1 MGNTIVKY
9 GIYGFFT
16 GFILFLLVSWL
27 GDQMDV
33 SFRQIISYVTF
44 FVVLSFVY
52 FAIKYYRD
60 NVNNGKIRF
69 GKALGIGIL
78 ISVFAG
84 IGTGI
89 ADYIYTSVINP
100 DFFINYAKTIEDQER
115 KEEILTIGSGLAALY
130 VIILTV
136 IIGLA
141 ISLIS
146 GLVLQRKK

>member
-1 MGNTIVKY
+1 
-9 GIYGFFT
+9 
-16 GFILFLLVSWL
+16 
-27 GDQMDV
+27 
-33 SFRQIISYVTF
+33 
-44 FVVLSFVY
+44 
-52 FAIKYYRD
+52 
-60 NVNNGKIRF
+60 
-69 GKALGIGIL
+69 
-78 ISVFAG
+78 
-84 IGTGI
+84 
-89 ADYIYTSVINP
+89 VINP